1 MRGPPPTDRRRT
13 LLQGLDLAATR
24 GLEIGPLHNPI
35 LLKSEARV
43 LYVDHVGT
51 DALRRKYAGD
61 PNVPAGRI
69 VEVDVVWN
77 GGRLDEAVG
86 HQRFDYVVA
95 SHVIEHVPDL
105 IGWLAE
111 LKAVLHPCGT
121 VRLIVPD
128 RRYCFDFRRESSA
141 AADVILAARE
151 RATIPGPR
159 QILDFMLNIAPLD
172 LSEAWSGGAAPDPA
186 PSRHD
191 YQQALAVVQH
201 ALAERAYHDVHCWAF
216 TPLSFARLMR
226 QLAAYGLLGFACTQC
241 TETAAG
247 SLDFFVHLMPTDD
260 EPLVAGSWNWAV
272 ARQASERQASEQRGS
287 DAERG
292 LRAELEALRRSR
304 SWRLTAPLRGL
315 AAPLRGLA
323 GRAGRWRALRP

>member
-1 MRGPPPTDRRRT
+1 MSRPLPGRYTAGLAMNRRAT
-13 LLQGLDLAATR
+13 LLQGLDLASTR

-35 LLKSEARV
+35 LLKSEASV

-51 DALRRKYAGD
+51 DALRAKYAGD
-61 PNVPAGRI
+61 PNVPPGRI
-69 VEVDVVWN
+69 VEVDIVWN
-77 GGRLDEAVG
+77 GGRLDAAVEG
-86 HQRFDYVVA
+86 QRFDYVVA

-111 LKAVLHPCGT
+111 LKSVLHACGT

-128 RRYCFDFRRESSA
+128 RRYCFDYRRENTT

-151 RATIPGPR
+151 QATIPGPR

-172 LSEAWSGGAAPDPA
+172 LSAAWNGGAPPDPP
-186 PSRHD
+186 PSPHD
-191 YQQALAVVQH
+191 YRQALAVMQH
-201 ALAERAYHDVHCWAF
+201 ALAERAYHDVHCWTF

-241 TETAAG
+241 TATAPG

-260 EPLVAGSWNWAV
+260 ERLIAGSWEWAV
-272 ARQASERQASEQRGS
+272 AQQASGRQGT
-287 DAERG
+287 DAELR
-292 LRAELEALRRSR
+292 LRAALEALQRSR
-304 SWRLTAPLRGL
+304 SWRITAPLRALGRL
-315 AAPLRGLA
+315 RAAI
-323 GRAGRWRALRP
+323 RARRR